1 MIRFTIPILALL
13 LSGCSKN
20 VEQMEKCADKMFI
33 LTNELMTQR
42 LPDEAQPEN
51 AIREFLSN
59 TYDAKREYD
68 YYNALIKIC
77 ENEYDRDPS
86 KFNSEYR

>member
-1 MIRFTIPILALL
+1 MIRYIIPIIVLL
-13 LSGCSKN
+13 QSGCSKN
-20 VEQMEKCADKMFI
+20 VGQMEKCADKMFI

-51 AIREFLSN
+51 AIREFLTN
-59 TYDAKREYD
+59 TYDDKREYD

-77 ENEYDRDPS
+77 ENEHDRDPS
-86 KFNSEYR
+86 KFNSEYK